1 MLAGPSRDRP
11 QLESAGGEAPI
22 RRQQYV
28 NLRRAAVPVTD
39 MTIKIVSFSYWR
51 GAPPRSA
58 AVVDCRELPNPHSVI
73 ALWSLDGRDPHVR
86 QWLMAERFGVWIK
99 LCTAGTLLAE
109 KGHLVACGCIAG
121 QHRSVAVAEMIAE
134 ALRAGGREVR
144 VEHTAIW

>member
-1 MLAGPSRDRP
+1 MALRH
-11 QLESAGGEAPI
+11 EARRWLTVANYRTLI
-22 RRQQYV
+22 R
-28 NLRRAAVPVTD
+28 
-39 MTIKIVSFSYWR
+39 SSHF
-51 GAPPRSA
+51 G
-58 AVVDCRELPNPHSVI
+58 
-73 ALWSLDGRDPHVR
+73 LWTGRDPRVR
-86 QWLMAERFGVWIK
+86 QWLMAEGFGVWIK